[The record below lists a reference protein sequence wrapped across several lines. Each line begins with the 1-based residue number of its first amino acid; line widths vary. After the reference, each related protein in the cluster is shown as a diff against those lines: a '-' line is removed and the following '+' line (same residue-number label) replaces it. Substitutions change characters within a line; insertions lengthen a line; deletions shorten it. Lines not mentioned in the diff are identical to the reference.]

1 MFNPLSSVTDYQ
13 TMLNRIFWFVAGAA
27 LVAIS
32 LLRAQVPAI
41 DQGLRAIDL
50 SVAIGGEQPLP
61 VPAGSLLPAL
71 VLGLV
76 CRMVRPHAR
85 LSDWLGIR
93 ERFDIDVVLHELAS
107 RVRVDLSLIGDERLA
122 ERRRALMRQTFY
134 RYVSGHPVA
143 IDPQLVHQAL
153 DSWSWFWI
161 TMETATLFV
170 GTSLLMVACGA
181 HEPGIRALLV
191 TLVVAAGALPT
202 LRAKCRRLA
211 IAQVRAILSDD
222 RRREEVRAALA
233 ATLDPLPATRRA
245 A

>member
-13 TMLNRIFWFVAGAA
+13 TMLNRIFWFVTGAA

-32 LLRAQVPAI
+32 ILRSQVPAI
-41 DQGLRAIDL
+41 DQGLRTIDL
-50 SVAIGGEQPLP
+50 SLAIGGEQPLP
-61 VPAGSLLPAL
+61 VPAGSLLPAIAI
-71 VLGLV
+71 GLV
-76 CRMVRPHAR
+76 CRMIRPHAR

-93 ERFDIDVVLHELAS
+93 ERFDIDVVLHELAA
-107 RVRVDLSLIGDERLA
+107 RVGVDLSLVGEAQLE
-122 ERRRALMRQTFY
+122 ERRRTLMRQTFY

-161 TMETATLFV
+161 AMESATLFV
-170 GTSLLMVACGA
+170 GASLLMVAFGA
-181 HEPGIRALLV
+181 HDSGIRMLLA
-191 TLVVAAGALPT
+191 TLVVAGTGLPT

-233 ATLDPLPATRRA
+233 ATLDADTPLRRA